1 MPTLVNNQS
10 GLQPSSHVILM
21 LNRANQT
28 LTHHLTQKNWKRIIV
43 PKPGDLN
50 RHLNPLSLPGD
61 SSGALLALAIK
72 CITMLPQTP

>member
-1 MPTLVNNQS
+1 MPALVDNQS
-10 GLQPSSHVILM
+10 RLQTSSHVVLM

-28 LTHHLTQKNWKRIIV
+28 LAHHLTQKNWKRIIV

-50 RHLNPLSLPGD
+50 GHLNPLSLPGN
-61 SSGALLALAIK
+61 SSGALFALAIQ